1 MSPVSLSAIICVT
14 LSYQDIKVYRG
25 TLFMTLYPGM
35 MPARLWRVTVV
46 IVIKGAENGLDT
58 LDVI

>member
-1 MSPVSLSAIICVT
+1 MAT
-14 LSYQDIKVYRG
+14 LSSQDIKEYRA
-25 TLFMTLYPGM
+25 TLFMTLYPGL

>member
-1 MSPVSLSAIICVT
+1 
-14 LSYQDIKVYRG
+14 
-25 TLFMTLYPGM
+25 MTLYPGM

>member
-14 LSYQDIKVYRG
+14 LSYQDIKEYRG
-25 TLFMTLYPGM
+25 TLLMTLYPGM